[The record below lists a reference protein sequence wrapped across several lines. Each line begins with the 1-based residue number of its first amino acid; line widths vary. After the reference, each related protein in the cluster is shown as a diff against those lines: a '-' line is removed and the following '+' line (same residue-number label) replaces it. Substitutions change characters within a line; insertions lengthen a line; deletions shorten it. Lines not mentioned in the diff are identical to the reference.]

1 MKTEKRIIGDI
12 GEKVVVNFLLK
23 KGYKIVE
30 KNYLKKFGEIDI
42 VAVLKKDLKNKKQT
56 FFKKIIRKIGKEEK
70 EYYFFEVKT
79 IEINKN
85 KSNELSFLPEDN
97 FTKAKIRKFNRI
109 VEYYVK
115 DKKILEDYYLGV
127 VYVYLD
133 NINKTAKIK
142 FIQKIEI

>member
-23 KGYKIVE
+23 KGYKIIE

-56 FFKKIIRKIGKEEK
+56 FLKKIIRKIGKEEK

-133 NINKTAKIK
+133 NVNKTAKIK

>member
-56 FFKKIIRKIGKEEK
+56 FLKKIIRKIGKEEK